1 MLRLIKKYKE
11 QILYLIFGGLT
22 TLVNLAAYF
31 LCRSITFSVAEAT
44 IIAWFMA
51 VLFAY
56 VTNKLFVFESKA
68 ASLRQLLL
76 EIAEFFGCR
85 LFTGLLDLG
94 IMYLTVELL
103 DFYEPAMKIVSNI
116 VVVILNYV
124 FSKLIIFKNKNKKK

>member
-11 QILYLIFGGLT
+11 QILYLIFGALT

-31 LCRSITFSVAEAT
+31 LCRSINFSVAGAT
-44 IIAWFMA
+44 IIAWFMG

-56 VTNKLFVFESKA
+56 VTNKLFVFESRVKNF
-68 ASLRQLLL
+68 RQLLFQ
-76 EIAEFFGCR
+76 IAEFFGYR

-103 DFYEPAMKIVSNI
+103 TFYEPAMKIISNI
-116 VVVILNYV
+116 IVIILNYV
-124 FSKLIIFKNKNKKK
+124 FSKLIIFKKQKKE